1 MSMSASHFS
10 LRKDYFSGSSAQ
22 SVGLSF
28 LFGESAGSSFGG
40 SVVRSVVRSAGHSF
54 PRPAGRPF
62 VVCSFHPSAV
72 WSACFASSNA
82 LFAVCFSKAAF

>member
-1 MSMSASHFS
+1 MSMGAFHFS
-10 LRKDYFSGSSAQ
+10 LRKDYFSGSSAR
-22 SVGLSF
+22 SVGRSF
-28 LFGESAGSSFGG
+28 LFGKSAGSSFEG
-40 SVVRSVVRSAGHSF
+40 SVVRPVVVS
-54 PRPAGRPF
+54 AGRPF